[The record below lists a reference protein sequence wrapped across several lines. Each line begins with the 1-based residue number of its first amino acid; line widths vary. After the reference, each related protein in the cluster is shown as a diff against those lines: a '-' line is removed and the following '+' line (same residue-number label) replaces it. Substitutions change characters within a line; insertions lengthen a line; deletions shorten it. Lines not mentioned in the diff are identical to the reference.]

1 MRCLSAK
8 ERTAMP
14 FDIDRA
20 RADTPGV
27 RQRIHFNNAG
37 AALMPVQVLHTMQ
50 AHLWREAEIGG
61 YEAKE
66 AAEDALGGTY
76 RSIAQLLNC
85 APDEIAVVENAT
97 RAWDMAFYAFDFKPG
112 DRILTAVA
120 EYASNY
126 LAYLQVCRRT
136 GARVEV
142 VPDDAAGQ
150 LDVAELERRVDRGG
164 PVKLITVTHVPSNGS
179 LVNPAAEIGRV
190 ARTRGIPYLLDAC
203 QSVGQMPIDVQ
214 ATQVDLLST
223 TGRKFLRGPR
233 GIGFLYV
240 RREWIERLVPPF
252 LDLHAAEW
260 TAADNYVIRAD
271 ARRFE
276 NWESNIAAKLGLGVA
291 VDYALSWGL
300 EAIQERVTELAGAL
314 RKALAGVP
322 GVAVRDRGSQ
332 QCGIVSFTASPPSG
346 VIRDALL
353 RRGIN
358 VHVSDAAST
367 RLDMDGRGLID
378 LVRTS
383 VHYYNTHE
391 EIERFVA
398 ELAKIVNA

>member
-1 MRCLSAK
+1 MAL
-8 ERTAMP
+8 
-14 FDIDRA
+14 DIERA

-27 RQRIHFNNAG
+27 RHRIHFNNAG
-37 AALMPVQVLHTMQ
+37 AALMPVQVLHAMQ
-50 AHLWREAEIGG
+50 AHLTREAEIGG

-66 AAEDALGGTY
+66 AAEPRLRGTY
-76 RSIAQLLNC
+76 ESIATLLNC
-85 APDEIAVVENAT
+85 STGEIAIVENAT
-97 RAWDMAFYAFDFKPG
+97 RGWDMAFYAFDFKPG
-112 DRILTAVA
+112 DRILTALA

-126 LAYLQVCRRT
+126 MAYLQVCRRT

-150 LDVAELERRVDRGG
+150 LDVAALERMVDTGT
-164 PVKLITVTHVPSNGS
+164 PVKLIGVTHVPGNGG
-179 LVNPAAEIGRV
+179 LVNPAEQIGAI
-190 ARTRGIPYLLDAC
+190 ARRRGIPFLLDAC

-214 ATQVDLLST
+214 KFGVDLLST

-252 LDLHAAEW
+252 VDLHAATW
-260 TAADNYVIRAD
+260 TRANEYEIQRD

-276 NWESNIAAKLGLGVA
+276 NWECNIAAKVGLGTA

-300 EAIQERVTELAGAL
+300 DAIRDRVTDLATTL
-314 RKALAGVP
+314 RNRLASVRGV
-322 GVAVRDRGSQ
+322 VVRDRGVQ
-332 QCGIVSFTASPPSG
+332 QCGIVSFTAETPCT
-346 VIRDALL
+346 VIREELL

-358 VHVSDAAST
+358 VHVSGAEGA
-367 RLDMDGRGLID
+367 RLDMDKRGLAEV
-378 LVRTS
+378 VRAS

-391 EIERFVA
+391 EIERFVT
-398 ELAKIVNA
+398 ELAKVVGRR